1 MGKFCLSVFA
11 GAGLLLAL
19 VASADAGGR
28 TGQSGQAFIPPGF
41 GHVATTPAP
50 SHADWTTNTSTG
62 QTFIQPPGWSNN
74 HPHWNDSLGT
84 PLPPGLAKCPSGLT
98 GC

>member
-1 MGKFCLSVFA
+1 MGRFCLSVFA

-28 TGQSGQAFIPPGF
+28 TGQISGSAFTPPGF
-41 GHVATTPAP
+41 GHVPTSAQTQAG
-50 SHADWTTNTSTG
+50 WTTNTNTN
-62 QTFIQPPGWSNN
+62 QPQPSGWSNGSS
-74 HPHWNDSLGT
+74 HWNDSLGV
-84 PLPPGLAKCPSGLT
+84 PPGLAKCPSGLI